1 MQADVGS
8 IKVFYQCFDSF
19 SILEVFDSIN
29 EGLSS
34 GISKL

>member
-8 IKVFYQCFDSF
+8 IKVFYQCFDF
-19 SILEVFDSIN
+19 LSILEVFDSIN

-34 GISKL
+34 DIY